1 MSGRHVIIAG
11 GSRGIGAACA
21 EQFRNAGDRVTV
33 LSRSAGL
40 CVDLTDPEAAAEA
53 ILRAEAVQGPV
64 EVLVCTAGAARQAPL
79 TELSAQSLRAGMD
92 AKYFTYVNVILPV
105 LQSMER
111 QRGGVIVNVIGVGG
125 QVASVTHLPGGAAN
139 AALMLLTTGL
149 GHAYG
154 GRGVRVVGVN
164 PGAVATERFEQMVMA
179 RAAQENIDPAL
190 ARTVLAKAFPS
201 GLVPTPQEV
210 AAVVAFLASDA
221 ASAVNGTV
229 LRVDGASNPVV

>member
-1 MSGRHVIIAG
+1 MSGRHVIVAG

-21 EQFRNAGDRVTV
+21 DWFRAAGERVTV
-33 LSRSAGL
+33 LSRSGG
-40 CVDLTDPEAAAEA
+40 VDLADPQAAAAA
-53 ILRAEAVQGPV
+53 IARAEAEQGPV

-79 TELSAQSLRAGMD
+79 AELSAHALRAGME
-92 AKYFTYVNVILPV
+92 AKYFTYVNAIMPA
-105 LQSMER
+105 LQSMAR
-111 QRGGVIVNVIGVGG
+111 QGAGVVVNVIGAGG

-154 GRGVRVVGVN
+154 SRGVRVVGVN
-164 PGAVATERFEQMVMA
+164 PGAVATERFEQMVQA
-179 RAAQENIDPAL
+179 RAAQAGTDPAQV
-190 ARTVLAKAFPS
+190 RVELAKAFPS
-201 GLVPTPQEV
+201 GQVPTPQEI

-221 ASAVNGTV
+221 ASAVNGTI

>member
-21 EQFRNAGDRVTV
+21 ERFRAAGDRLTI
-33 LSRSAGL
+33 LSRSLG
-40 CVDLTDPEAAAEA
+40 VDLTDAEAAAAA
-53 ILRAEAVQGPV
+53 IARAEEAQGPV

-79 TELSAQSLRAGMD
+79 AELSAQTLRAGME
-92 AKYFTYVNVILPV
+92 AKYFTYVNAMMPA
-105 LQSMER
+105 LQSMAR
-111 QRGGVIVNVIGVGG
+111 QGRGVVVNVIGIGG

-149 GHAYG
+149 GNAYG

-164 PGAVATERFEQMVMA
+164 PGAVATERFEQMVSA
-179 RAAQENIDPAL
+179 RAAQEGIEPAQ
-190 ARTVLAKAFPS
+190 ARAALSKAFPS
-201 GLVPTPQEV
+201 GQVPKPDEV

-221 ASAVNGTV
+221 ASAINGTV